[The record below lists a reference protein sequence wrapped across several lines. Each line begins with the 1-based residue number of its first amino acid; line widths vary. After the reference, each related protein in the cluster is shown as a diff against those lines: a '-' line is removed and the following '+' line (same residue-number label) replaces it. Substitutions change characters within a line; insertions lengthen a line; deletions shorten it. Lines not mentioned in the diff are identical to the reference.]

1 MTSGQKVAISLL
13 TAILVFAAF
22 AVLSFTKLFSVVETR
37 FYQNAIVRDVNG
49 KLADVSAFLEQYIND
64 AQKNFAPLAENPSV
78 KSSFT
83 FDQSDENIKGRE
95 DAFGALMNA
104 VPALSGVRI
113 IDKNGKRIHYSTFT
127 HDILQQTDKAI
138 SYRLYADINELAYN
152 EIDTADEQAAR
163 IVCDPKNERILYCF
177 PLYDSF
183 FVYRGTLVFY
193 TASSDFIRE
202 AVRRKLVRFT
212 DKAVFAG
219 NREKPV
225 FVFGLPNGIS
235 ENLIDAVNK
244 KWEQGT
250 SAVERIGENEKS
262 DVWVLLSGSGN
273 SFASIENVRIYAAW
287 LYPENLFVFSDSL
300 KILLL
305 LSVFVSTLLVIFLIF
320 NIKSDDMNI
329 IRERIKRFQLAVIN
343 EYVAAKT
350 EVDWNM
356 VYADMSR
363 RKQEVREGIKR
374 SLGSRAKR
382 RSSEVDFLLDT
393 SWNEIMAVLSAQSGI
408 QSTGSSDVTATQIKD
423 LLEQILLQGGMHS
436 VQKNQSIQNTVY
448 PAAQAEKNVHDASL
462 SVERLYPENTQSTVL
477 LSAENSAQQTVEQT
491 PSQTLPESEAVLQ
504 AEDIDE
510 LEELGEL
517 DEVEE
522 LEDFEDQAEPFG
534 PVENVEPV
542 ELADS
547 VEPIELK
554 PQANASDD
562 AGIEPIDVLAEIE
575 TEDEPAAA
583 PEAVAGITAD
593 KPAAEPE
600 TEDIFT
606 DGTDAL
612 SVGGE
617 LCVTETEPDTPAAGE
632 TLAVIDETD
641 IFIEQDAYIAGE
653 DTPFTDTDIFAGG
666 DTDELA
672 VLPAEKIG
680 TEAEPESV
688 ALQPAAEI
696 EPETIDAE
704 TEFVAIAESESSAM
718 VNADESTAAADE
730 TEAFDEA
737 ADADAGADNAVSEIT
752 VTADAESDNADE
764 PAASIATTPEIEIED
779 EPVAPAAGSS
789 QTHSKPIPV
798 SVFQKNIVLDN
809 IESET
814 KTAADSVLA
823 QNDETDD
830 GIASAEFLEELP
842 FSFTLGKMAPPPSGL
857 LLKPAAESILEKD
870 GLFVIADEAELDITP
885 ADLNSEFQEL
895 VDSVLKI

>member
-64 AQKNFAPLAENPSV
+64 AQKKFAPLAENPSV

-95 DAFGALMNA
+95 DAFGALMKA

-127 HDILQQTDKAI
+127 DDILQQTDKAI

-219 NREKPV
+219 NRKKPV

-250 SAVERIGENEKS
+250 SAIERIGENEKS

-423 LLEQILLQGGMHS
+423 LLEQILLQGGVHS

-448 PAAQAEKNVHDASL
+448 PVAQAEKNVHDASL

-491 PSQTLPESEAVLQ
+491 PAQTLPESEAVLQ

-522 LEDFEDQAEPFG
+522 LEDFEDKTEPFG

-542 ELADS
+542 EL
-547 VEPIELK
+547 K
-554 PQANASDD
+554 PQANASGD
-562 AGIEPIDVLAEIE
+562 AGIEPLDVLAEIE

-600 TEDIFT
+600 TEDIFA

-641 IFIEQDAYIAGE
+641 MFIEQDAYIAGE

-666 DTDELA
+666 NTDELA

-688 ALQPAAEI
+688 VLQPAAEI

>member
-1 MTSGQKVAISLL
+1 
-13 TAILVFAAF
+13 
-22 AVLSFTKLFSVVETR
+22 
-37 FYQNAIVRDVNG
+37 
-49 KLADVSAFLEQYIND
+49 
-64 AQKNFAPLAENPSV
+64 
-78 KSSFT
+78 
-83 FDQSDENIKGRE
+83 
-95 DAFGALMNA
+95 
-104 VPALSGVRI
+104 
-113 IDKNGKRIHYSTFT
+113 
-127 HDILQQTDKAI
+127 
-138 SYRLYADINELAYN
+138 
-152 EIDTADEQAAR
+152 
-163 IVCDPKNERILYCF
+163 
-177 PLYDSF
+177 
-183 FVYRGTLVFY
+183 
-193 TASSDFIRE
+193 
-202 AVRRKLVRFT
+202 
-212 DKAVFAG
+212 
-219 NREKPV
+219 
-225 FVFGLPNGIS
+225 
-235 ENLIDAVNK
+235 
-244 KWEQGT
+244 
-250 SAVERIGENEKS
+250 
-262 DVWVLLSGSGN
+262 
-273 SFASIENVRIYAAW
+273 
-287 LYPENLFVFSDSL
+287 
-300 KILLL
+300 
-305 LSVFVSTLLVIFLIF
+305 
-320 NIKSDDMNI
+320 MNI

-423 LLEQILLQGGMHS
+423 LLEQILLQGGVHS

-448 PAAQAEKNVHDASL
+448 PAAQAEKSVHDASL
-462 SVERLYPENTQSTVL
+462 SVERLYPENTQNTVL

-491 PSQTLPESEAVLQ
+491 PSHTLPESEAVLQ

-534 PVENVEPV
+534 PVENVESV

-547 VEPIELK
+547 VEPIELE
-554 PQANASDD
+554 PQANAFDD
-562 AGIEPIDVLAEIE
+562 AGIEPLDALAEIE

-600 TEDIFT
+600 TEDIFA
-606 DGTDAL
+606 DDADAL
-612 SVGGE
+612 TGGGE

-632 TLAVIDETD
+632 ALAVIDETD

-688 ALQPAAEI
+688 VLQPAAEI

-737 ADADAGADNAVSEIT
+737 ADADNAVSEIT
-752 VTADAESDNADE
+752 VTADAEPEDNADE

-830 GIASAEFLEELP
+830 GIVSAEFLEELP

>member
-64 AQKNFAPLAENPSV
+64 AQKKFAPLAENPSV

-127 HDILQQTDKAI
+127 DDILQQTDKAI

-219 NREKPV
+219 NRKKPV

-250 SAVERIGENEKS
+250 SAIERIGENEKS

-423 LLEQILLQGGMHS
+423 LLEQILLQGGVHS

-491 PSQTLPESEAVLQ
+491 PAQTLPESEAVLQ

-522 LEDFEDQAEPFG
+522 LEDFEDKTEPFG

-542 ELADS
+542 EL
-547 VEPIELK
+547 K
-554 PQANASDD
+554 PQANASGD
-562 AGIEPIDVLAEIE
+562 AGIEPLDVLAEIE

-600 TEDIFT
+600 TEDIFA

-641 IFIEQDAYIAGE
+641 MFIEQDAYIAGE

-666 DTDELA
+666 NTDELA

-688 ALQPAAEI
+688 VLQPAAEI

>member
-64 AQKNFAPLAENPSV
+64 AQKSFAPLAENPSV

-127 HDILQQTDKAI
+127 DDILQQTDKAI

-219 NREKPV
+219 NRKKPV

-250 SAVERIGENEKS
+250 SAIERIGENEKS

-423 LLEQILLQGGMHS
+423 LLEQILLQGGVHS

-448 PAAQAEKNVHDASL
+448 PVAQAEKNVHDASL

-491 PSQTLPESEAVLQ
+491 PAQTLPESEAVLQ

-522 LEDFEDQAEPFG
+522 LEDFEDKTEPFG

-542 ELADS
+542 EL
-547 VEPIELK
+547 K
-554 PQANASDD
+554 PQANASGD
-562 AGIEPIDVLAEIE
+562 AGIEPLDVLAEIE

-600 TEDIFT
+600 TEDIFA

-641 IFIEQDAYIAGE
+641 MFIEQDAYIAGE

-666 DTDELA
+666 NTDELA

-688 ALQPAAEI
+688 VLQPAAEI

>member
-13 TAILVFAAF
+13 TAILIFAAF

-37 FYQNAIVRDVNG
+37 FYQSAIVRDVNG

-64 AQKNFAPLAENPSV
+64 TQKSFAPLAENPSV
-78 KSSFT
+78 KSSFA

-244 KWEQGT
+244 KWEHGT

-363 RKQEVREGIKR
+363 RKQE
-374 SLGSRAKR
+374 R

-423 LLEQILLQGGMHS
+423 LLEQILLQGGVHS

-448 PAAQAEKNVHDASL
+448 SAAQAEKNVHDASL

-491 PSQTLPESEAVLQ
+491 PAQTLSESEAVLQ

-522 LEDFEDQAEPFG
+522 LEDFEDKTEPFG
-534 PVENVEPV
+534 PVENVESV

-562 AGIEPIDVLAEIE
+562 AGIEPLDALAEIE

-600 TEDIFT
+600 TEDIFA
-606 DGTDAL
+606 DDADAL
-612 SVGGE
+612 TVGGE

-632 TLAVIDETD
+632 ALAVIDETD

-666 DTDELA
+666 DTDKLA
-672 VLPAEKIG
+672 VLPAAKIG

-688 ALQPAAEI
+688 VLQPAAEI

-718 VNADESTAAADE
+718 VNANESTAAADE

-737 ADADAGADNAVSEIT
+737 ADADVDNAVSEIT
-752 VTADAESDNADE
+752 VTADAEPEDNADE

>member
-64 AQKNFAPLAENPSV
+64 AQKKFAPLAENPSV

-127 HDILQQTDKAI
+127 DDILQQTDKAI

-219 NREKPV
+219 NRKKPV

-250 SAVERIGENEKS
+250 SAIERIGENEKS

-363 RKQEVREGIKR
+363 RKQEVREGVKR

-423 LLEQILLQGGMHS
+423 LLEQILLQGGVHS

-491 PSQTLPESEAVLQ
+491 PAQTLPESEAVLQ

-522 LEDFEDQAEPFG
+522 LEDFEDKTEPFG

-542 ELADS
+542 EL
-547 VEPIELK
+547 K
-554 PQANASDD
+554 PQANASGD
-562 AGIEPIDVLAEIE
+562 AGIEPLDVLAEIE

-600 TEDIFT
+600 TEDIFA

-641 IFIEQDAYIAGE
+641 MFIEQDAYIAGE

-666 DTDELA
+666 NTDELA

-688 ALQPAAEI
+688 VLQPAAEI

-857 LLKPAAESILEKD
+857 LLKPAAESMLEKD

>member
-1 MTSGQKVAISLL
+1 M
-13 TAILVFAAF
+13 
-22 AVLSFTKLFSVVETR
+22 
-37 FYQNAIVRDVNG
+37 
-49 KLADVSAFLEQYIND
+49 
-64 AQKNFAPLAENPSV
+64 
-78 KSSFT
+78 
-83 FDQSDENIKGRE
+83 
-95 DAFGALMNA
+95 
-104 VPALSGVRI
+104 
-113 IDKNGKRIHYSTFT
+113 
-127 HDILQQTDKAI
+127 
-138 SYRLYADINELAYN
+138 
-152 EIDTADEQAAR
+152 
-163 IVCDPKNERILYCF
+163 
-177 PLYDSF
+177 
-183 FVYRGTLVFY
+183 
-193 TASSDFIRE
+193 
-202 AVRRKLVRFT
+202 
-212 DKAVFAG
+212 
-219 NREKPV
+219 
-225 FVFGLPNGIS
+225 
-235 ENLIDAVNK
+235 
-244 KWEQGT
+244 
-250 SAVERIGENEKS
+250 
-262 DVWVLLSGSGN
+262 
-273 SFASIENVRIYAAW
+273 
-287 LYPENLFVFSDSL
+287 
-300 KILLL
+300 
-305 LSVFVSTLLVIFLIF
+305 
-320 NIKSDDMNI
+320 
-329 IRERIKRFQLAVIN
+329 
-343 EYVAAKT
+343 
-350 EVDWNM
+350 
-356 VYADMSR
+356 
-363 RKQEVREGIKR
+363 
-374 SLGSRAKR
+374 
-382 RSSEVDFLLDT
+382 
-393 SWNEIMAVLSAQSGI
+393 
-408 QSTGSSDVTATQIKD
+408 
-423 LLEQILLQGGMHS
+423 
-436 VQKNQSIQNTVY
+436 
-448 PAAQAEKNVHDASL
+448 
-462 SVERLYPENTQSTVL
+462 
-477 LSAENSAQQTVEQT
+477 
-491 PSQTLPESEAVLQ
+491 Q

-522 LEDFEDQAEPFG
+522 LEDFEDKTEPFG

-542 ELADS
+542 EL
-547 VEPIELK
+547 K
-554 PQANASDD
+554 PQANASGD
-562 AGIEPIDVLAEIE
+562 AGIEPLDVLAEIE

-600 TEDIFT
+600 TEDIFA

-641 IFIEQDAYIAGE
+641 MFIEQDAYIAGE

-666 DTDELA
+666 NTDELA

-688 ALQPAAEI
+688 VLQPAAEI

>member
-1 MTSGQKVAISLL
+1 
-13 TAILVFAAF
+13 
-22 AVLSFTKLFSVVETR
+22 
-37 FYQNAIVRDVNG
+37 
-49 KLADVSAFLEQYIND
+49 
-64 AQKNFAPLAENPSV
+64 
-78 KSSFT
+78 
-83 FDQSDENIKGRE
+83 
-95 DAFGALMNA
+95 
-104 VPALSGVRI
+104 
-113 IDKNGKRIHYSTFT
+113 
-127 HDILQQTDKAI
+127 
-138 SYRLYADINELAYN
+138 
-152 EIDTADEQAAR
+152 
-163 IVCDPKNERILYCF
+163 
-177 PLYDSF
+177 
-183 FVYRGTLVFY
+183 
-193 TASSDFIRE
+193 
-202 AVRRKLVRFT
+202 
-212 DKAVFAG
+212 
-219 NREKPV
+219 
-225 FVFGLPNGIS
+225 
-235 ENLIDAVNK
+235 
-244 KWEQGT
+244 
-250 SAVERIGENEKS
+250 
-262 DVWVLLSGSGN
+262 
-273 SFASIENVRIYAAW
+273 
-287 LYPENLFVFSDSL
+287 
-300 KILLL
+300 
-305 LSVFVSTLLVIFLIF
+305 
-320 NIKSDDMNI
+320 MNI

-423 LLEQILLQGGMHS
+423 LLEQILLQGGVHS

-491 PSQTLPESEAVLQ
+491 PAQTLPENEAVLQ

-522 LEDFEDQAEPFG
+522 LEDFEDKTEPFG
-534 PVENVEPV
+534 PVENVESV

-554 PQANASDD
+554 PQANASGD
-562 AGIEPIDVLAEIE
+562 AGIEPLDVLAEIE

-600 TEDIFT
+600 TEDIFA
-606 DGTDAL
+606 DGADVLT
-612 SVGGE
+612 VGGE
-617 LCVTETEPDTPAAGE
+617 PCVTETEPDTPAAGE

-641 IFIEQDAYIAGE
+641 MFIEQDAYIAGE

-666 DTDELA
+666 DTDKLA
-672 VLPAEKIG
+672 VLPAAKIG
-680 TEAEPESV
+680 TEAELESV

-737 ADADAGADNAVSEIT
+737 ADADADNAVSEIT

-830 GIASAEFLEELP
+830 GIVSAEFLEELP

-857 LLKPAAESILEKD
+857 LLKPVAESILEKD

>member
-64 AQKNFAPLAENPSV
+64 AQKKFAPLAENPSV

-127 HDILQQTDKAI
+127 DDILQQTDKAI

-219 NREKPV
+219 NRKKPV

-250 SAVERIGENEKS
+250 SAIERIGENEKS

-423 LLEQILLQGGMHS
+423 LLEQILLQGGVHS

-448 PAAQAEKNVHDASL
+448 PVAQAEKNVHDASL

-491 PSQTLPESEAVLQ
+491 PAQTLPESEAVLQ

-522 LEDFEDQAEPFG
+522 LEDFEDKTEPFG

-542 ELADS
+542 EL
-547 VEPIELK
+547 K
-554 PQANASDD
+554 PQANASGD
-562 AGIEPIDVLAEIE
+562 AGIEPLDVLAEIE

-600 TEDIFT
+600 TEDIFA

-641 IFIEQDAYIAGE
+641 MFIEQDAYIAGE

-666 DTDELA
+666 NTDELA

-688 ALQPAAEI
+688 VLQPAAEI

>member
-1 MTSGQKVAISLL
+1 M
-13 TAILVFAAF
+13 
-22 AVLSFTKLFSVVETR
+22 
-37 FYQNAIVRDVNG
+37 
-49 KLADVSAFLEQYIND
+49 
-64 AQKNFAPLAENPSV
+64 
-78 KSSFT
+78 
-83 FDQSDENIKGRE
+83 
-95 DAFGALMNA
+95 
-104 VPALSGVRI
+104 
-113 IDKNGKRIHYSTFT
+113 
-127 HDILQQTDKAI
+127 KA
-138 SYRLYADINELAYN
+138 
-152 EIDTADEQAAR
+152 
-163 IVCDPKNERILYCF
+163 K
-177 PLYDSF
+177 
-183 FVYRGTLVFY
+183 
-193 TASSDFIRE
+193 
-202 AVRRKLVRFT
+202 
-212 DKAVFAG
+212 
-219 NREKPV
+219 
-225 FVFGLPNGIS
+225 
-235 ENLIDAVNK
+235 
-244 KWEQGT
+244 
-250 SAVERIGENEKS
+250 
-262 DVWVLLSGSGN
+262 
-273 SFASIENVRIYAAW
+273 
-287 LYPENLFVFSDSL
+287 
-300 KILLL
+300 
-305 LSVFVSTLLVIFLIF
+305 
-320 NIKSDDMNI
+320 
-329 IRERIKRFQLAVIN
+329 
-343 EYVAAKT
+343 
-350 EVDWNM
+350 
-356 VYADMSR
+356 
-363 RKQEVREGIKR
+363 
-374 SLGSRAKR
+374 
-382 RSSEVDFLLDT
+382 
-393 SWNEIMAVLSAQSGI
+393 
-408 QSTGSSDVTATQIKD
+408 
-423 LLEQILLQGGMHS
+423 
-436 VQKNQSIQNTVY
+436 KNQSIQNTVY

-462 SVERLYPENTQSTVL
+462 TVERLYPENTQSTVL

-491 PSQTLPESEAVLQ
+491 PAQTLPESEAVLQ

-547 VEPIELK
+547 VEPIELE

-562 AGIEPIDVLAEIE
+562 AGIEPLDALAEIE

-600 TEDIFT
+600 TEDIFA
-606 DGTDAL
+606 DDADAL
-612 SVGGE
+612 TVGGE

-653 DTPFTDTDIFAGG
+653 DTSFTDTDIFAGG

-672 VLPAEKIG
+672 VLPAAKIG

-688 ALQPAAEI
+688 VLQPAAEI

-718 VNADESTAAADE
+718 VNADES
-730 TEAFDEA
+730 
-737 ADADAGADNAVSEIT
+737 AV
-752 VTADAESDNADE
+752 N
-764 PAASIATTPEIEIED
+764 IATTPEIEIED

-830 GIASAEFLEELP
+830 GIVSAEFLEELP